1 VRHRFPSWIDFV
13 VYPVLLATTAYL
25 VVSYLWDPRP
35 QIDPVGCALG
45 SRGSAICVYYPVGY
59 LGHGVTWIVIGGV
72 LGALLA
78 VALRRVGSARVGP
91 KYQSRTL
98 PA

>member
-1 VRHRFPSWIDFV
+1 MIDIRARTRYLPIMKNMEAVSLQFV
-13 VYPVLLATTAYL
+13 KPTSESLLAFRP
-25 VVSYLWDPRP
+25 SPPR
-35 QIDPVGCALG
+35 L
-45 SRGSAICVYYPVGY
+45 
-59 LGHGVTWIVIGGV
+59 GGV